1 MMRSV
6 VLIIALLV
14 AGCASEPRGL
24 GNRSAEATKVVKQ
37 GIIESVKPIEMDDS
51 SSSGAF
57 AGSIAGQAG
66 GVSVGGGRGASV
78 GIVLGNVLGITL
90 GQQAGIATKPGLEIW
105 VKLNDEDKS
114 AYVMQPG
121 TPEAFKAGDHVRVIY
136 DKGETRV
143 EALNTVETPKTQNQ
157 PR

>member
-1 MMRSV
+1 MMRSAF
-6 VLIIALLV
+6 LIAALLL

-37 GIIESVKPIEMDDS
+37 GIIESVKPIEMDAS

-57 AGSIAGQAG
+57 AGSIVGQAG
-66 GVSVGGGRGASV
+66 GVSVGGGRGASI

-90 GQQAGIATKPGLEIW
+90 GQQAGIATKPGLEVW
-105 VKLNDEDKS
+105 VKLDGEDKS

-121 TPEAFKAGDHVRVIY
+121 VPDAFKSGDRVRVIY
-136 DKGETRV
+136 DKGETHV
-143 EALNTVETPKTQNQ
+143 EALNTAEIPKTQNQ

>member
-1 MMRSV
+1 MRSV
-6 VLIIALLV
+6 LFIIALLL
-14 AGCASEPRGL
+14 AGCASEPHGL
-24 GNRSAEATKVVKQ
+24 GSRSADAPKVIKP
-37 GIIESVKPIEMDDS
+37 GIIESVTPVEMDAS

-57 AGSIAGQAG
+57 AGSIVGQAG

-105 VKLNDEDKS
+105 VKLDGEDKS
-114 AYVMQPG
+114 AYVMQAV
-121 TPEAFKAGDHVRVIY
+121 TPDAFKAGDRVRVIY
-136 DKGETRV
+136 DKGETHV
-143 EALNTVETPKTQNQ
+143 EALNTTEIPKTPNQ